1 MIQNGNPSE
10 SDSDRSMTAHR
21 IAYVLEYFPNLFQT
35 FVASE
40 IAELRRRGT
49 EMLILSLQDPP
60 DQLRHDFVVN
70 HKLDELTVYGPKG
83 FWGQLKKFRPQ
94 LIHAHFTINPTVVAR
109 GLAAAIGVPF
119 TFTTHAEGPPA
130 DFAELAA
137 SAAAV
142 VTVSEANARYLVRRY
157 GVPREHLCVIP
168 CGVDTA
174 CFTPVDRGARSSA
187 LAAPEEPGT
196 ILCVAR
202 HHPKKNLSLL
212 LEACATLGA
221 RGVKFRCVMIGDGPA
236 HEELIG
242 IRARLKLEP
251 LVEMV
256 GAARQAT
263 VIEWLR
269 RASVV
274 VLCSHSEGMPLS
286 LMEAGACEL
295 PVVATRVGGIPELV
309 EDGVTG
315 LLTPP
320 GDAAALADAL
330 QRLLADPA
338 LRATMGQ
345 AARRRIAANFSL
357 AAQVDSLQALW
368 SRVLAAQCRERTTA

>member
-1 MIQNGNPSE
+1 
-10 SDSDRSMTAHR
+10 MTAHR
-21 IAYVLEYFPNLFQT
+21 IAYVLEYFPKLSET

-49 EMLILSLQDPP
+49 EILILSLQDPP

-70 HKLDELTVYGPKG
+70 HKLAELTVYAPKE
-83 FWGQLKKFRPQ
+83 FLPPLRKFGPQ
-94 LIHAHFTINPTVVAR
+94 LIHAHFATDPTKVAR
-109 GLAAAIGVPF
+109 TLAAAIGVPF
-119 TFTTHAEGPPA
+119 TFTAHGYDIYEGPPA
-130 DFAELAA
+130 DFAERAA

-142 VTVSEANARYLVRRY
+142 VTVSETNARYIAQSF

-168 CGVDTA
+168 CGVDMT
-174 CFTPVDRGARSSA
+174 CFTPVDRETGSSA
-187 LAAPEEPGT
+187 LPAPQEPGT

-202 HHPKKNLSLL
+202 HDPMKNLGLL
-212 LEACATLGA
+212 LEACATLRA

-242 IRARLKLEP
+242 IRARLRLEP

-256 GAARQAT
+256 GATKQAT

-269 RASVV
+269 RASVA
-274 VLCSHSEGMPLS
+274 VLSSHREGMPLS

-320 GDAAALADAL
+320 SDAAALADAL

-338 LRATMGQ
+338 LRTTMGQ

-357 AAQVDSLQALW
+357 PAQVDSLQALW
-368 SRVLAAQCRERTTA
+368 SRVLAAHRRDRTMA